1 MQDHSYSNA
10 VPARGCAVSM
20 NWYTVFMEAKRGP
33 SAGEKAGNADV
44 APVISSTES
53 SSSTKKNVAS
63 RPTPS
68 ESAADVASESKSSLF
83 FERPDDPKN
92 NGDKIDRPSLFAD
105 EKNSVHEDSEKS
117 AVSAEHD
124 EKAVDHETAE
134 HTPLTNEQELQVVE
148 EYTRDRLEIVD
159 TELAAAQKNSADA
172 FIARADKVLLEHIAQ
187 AVHERA
193 NSHASSDEILD
204 SASVKAEEALHM
216 THDVEHNDASHEM
229 SEAERDSLI
238 DSILH
243 GTDDSESP
251 AETYAL
257 NETSSEA
264 DAYEDD
270 PPVAMSFGSGG
281 PSGPTPP
288 EYDLSTGDD
297 DPNPD
302 HSAYNHAVGDGSGA
316 TGGVAA
322 ASSGGT
328 VRAQSESPPPAQ
340 NESQR
345 RHDFNN
351 GLLIGGVLGYVV
363 GRHHG
368 RKKAERA
375 VKPEL
380 ARHKKEVD
388 ALQQKIIAREQHIR
402 SLAANKVIAQ
412 QVETHALLDSHKE
425 AFGKATLSSTETPV
439 TPNPKLS
446 AELVGAAAVA
456 IGRPTTAEA
465 AKPEAV
471 MAAARARSLA
481 VEQPR
486 AEQPV
491 VAETPGAQTSPIQNR
506 IEPRPKLRSKD
517 VAQLPQRELENVA
530 QTIPVRGQ
538 TLRKIYES
546 GQVDKEGLRRI
557 VTEYVRTG
565 NVGRLIDAEVAAA
578 KFRKRSPELAHGSTG
593 VAAVALAE
601 AATTQTQTSGHTHTQ
616 VTNTGLKPDS
626 LAKHSVGAEGAA
638 GHVRQEKT
646 LNGKVVIVAAVIL
659 AVAIILLVSR
669 H

>member
-1 MQDHSYSNA
+1 
-10 VPARGCAVSM
+10 
-20 NWYTVFMEAKRGP
+20 MEAKRGP
-33 SAGEKAGNADV
+33 SSGEKAGNANV
-44 APVISSTES
+44 APVTPATES
-53 SSSTKKNVAS
+53 SSTTKKNVAS
-63 RPTPS
+63 RPASP
-68 ESAADVASESKSSLF
+68 ESTADVVSESKSSLF
-83 FERPDDPKN
+83 FEHPDDPKN
-92 NGDKIDRPSLFAD
+92 NAHKVDRASLFSD
-105 EKNSVHEDSEKS
+105 EKSSTHEDSEKTS
-117 AVSAEHD
+117 ASTEHD

-134 HTPLTNEQELQVVE
+134 DTSLTNEQELQVVE
-148 EYTRDRLEIVD
+148 EYTRDRLEVVD
-159 TELAAAQKNSADA
+159 TELAAAEKNSADA

-193 NSHASSDEILD
+193 KSHASSDEILD

-216 THDVEHNDASHEM
+216 THDIEHDDAPHEM

-243 GTDDSESP
+243 GTDDSESSV
-251 AETYAL
+251 ETYAL
-257 NETSSEA
+257 DESPSEP
-264 DAYEDD
+264 DVYEDD
-270 PPVAMSFGSGG
+270 SPAAVSFGSGG
-281 PSGPTPP
+281 PSGPIPP
-288 EYDLSTGDD
+288 EHVSSTGDD
-297 DPNPD
+297 DPHPD
-302 HSAYNHAVGDGSGA
+302 RSAYSRAVGDGSVA
-316 TGGVAA
+316 SGGVAA
-322 ASSGGT
+322 ASSGDAT
-328 VRAQSESPPPAQ
+328 RTRTESLPPIQS
-340 NESQR
+340 ESQR

-375 VKPEL
+375 IKPEL

-388 ALQQKIIAREQHIR
+388 VLQQKIIAREQHIR

-412 QVETHALLDSHKE
+412 QVETHAQLDSHKE
-425 AFGKATLSSTETPV
+425 AFGKATLTSTETAA

-456 IGRPTTAEA
+456 IGRPTAAEA

-471 MAAARARSLA
+471 MAAARARSSF

-486 AEQPV
+486 IEQ
-491 VAETPGAQTSPIQNR
+491 SPAKQPAMTEAPPPRVSPMQNR
-506 IEPRPKLRSKD
+506 VEPRPKLASKD

-530 QTIPVRGQ
+530 QTITVRGQ
-538 TLRKIYES
+538 TLRKVYES

-565 NVGRLIDAEVAAA
+565 KVERLVDAEVAAT

-593 VAAVALAE
+593 VAALALAE
-601 AATTQTQTSGHTHTQ
+601 TATTQAQAGGLTQ
-616 VTNTGLKPDS
+616 VVDNGSTPVS
-626 LAKHSVGAEGAA
+626 LAEHSVGATGAA
-638 GHVRQEKT
+638 GHTQQEKT

-659 AVAIILLVSR
+659 AVVIILLVSR
-669 H
+669 RL